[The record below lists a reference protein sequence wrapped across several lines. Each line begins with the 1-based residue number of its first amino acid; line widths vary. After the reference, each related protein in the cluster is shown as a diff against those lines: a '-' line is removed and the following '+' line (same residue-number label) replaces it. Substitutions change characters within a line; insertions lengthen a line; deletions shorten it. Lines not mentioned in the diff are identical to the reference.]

1 MADQQIFREN
11 VSKVNKTIQ
20 KIFLFLC
27 LLPLALYLGN
37 KINAWNLPL
46 SFLFLLQGIL
56 IAVCLSNYIIYR
68 TSKFPNFSKY
78 YGIFSLTSVIAFIAA
93 NGRVAIYVSY
103 GFFPFLASLYYSKK
117 CTRIASA
124 YSWVAMVV
132 SMYIRSRITMQ
143 CHPFTAEVL
152 SKNEFFICYTIGFSI
167 ELYFAH
173 MLSMMMTK
181 QGHKT
186 LASLIENIDS
196 TNSLNISLAEKN
208 MELEDTQNKIIK
220 FISRILGS
228 HDLFTGNH
236 VLHTQTYVGI
246 IARELQETG
255 HYLADLTDE
264 KIDMICNAAL
274 LHDIGKVHIPE
285 GILNKDGKFTPQ
297 EFEIMKSHPEEGKK
311 ILEVLP
317 PIREGKF
324 NRVAENMCLY
334 HHEKWNGTGYPK
346 GLEGDKI
353 PLCAR
358 IMAAADVLDALLSRR
373 LYKDPMTIDEA
384 MDIFTELKGIQF
396 EPCISDA
403 VLAKKDTIENC
414 DKFFKEEEEKVNIT
428 ELAWWKRYHE
438 YINGQKT

>member
-1 MADQQIFREN
+1 MIF
-11 VSKVNKTIQ
+11 
-20 KIFLFLC
+20 
-27 LLPLALYLGN
+27 
-37 KINAWNLPL
+37 
-46 SFLFLLQGIL
+46 
-56 IAVCLSNYIIYR
+56 
-68 TSKFPNFSKY
+68 
-78 YGIFSLTSVIAFIAA
+78 
-93 NGRVAIYVSY
+93 
-103 GFFPFLASLYYSKK
+103 
-117 CTRIASA
+117 
-124 YSWVAMVV
+124 
-132 SMYIRSRITMQ
+132 
-143 CHPFTAEVL
+143 
-152 SKNEFFICYTIGFSI
+152 
-167 ELYFAH
+167 
-173 MLSMMMTK
+173 
-181 QGHKT
+181 
-186 LASLIENIDS
+186 
-196 TNSLNISLAEKN
+196 
-208 MELEDTQNKIIK
+208 
-220 FISRILGS
+220 
-228 HDLFTGNH
+228 
-236 VLHTQTYVGI
+236 
-246 IARELQETG
+246 QETG

-373 LYKDPMTIDEA
+373 LYKAPMTIDEA

-403 VLAKKDTIENC
+403 VLAKKDTIANC

-428 ELAWWKRYHE
+428 ELAWWKRYHD

>member
-117 CTRIASA
+117 CIRIASA

-173 MLSMMMTK
+173 MLSMMITK